1 MTQTNNYQNTFK
13 RYEKKYS
20 IDTKTYIKLRHA
32 LSFYMD
38 DDPRG
43 EYSICNLY
51 YDTDSYELIRH
62 SLQKPVYKEK
72 MRIRSYGVP
81 GEDDLIFLEIKKKYK
96 KVVYKRRIALTY
108 DEYLTFLNDN
118 QLPEKDNQILSEI
131 QYFIDNYE
139 PYPRAYISYDR
150 IPLIGKDDKNLRITF
165 DKNIRF
171 RGNDLCLTKGE
182 QGQLLLP
189 EGQFLMEIKAPGV
202 MPIWL
207 CNILTNLSIFPQ
219 SFSKYGY
226 SYNEYIQAIS

>member
-1 MTQTNNYQNTFK
+1 MTQANNYQNTFK

-32 LSFYMD
+32 LSAYMD

-72 MRIRSYGVP
+72 MRIRSYGIP

-150 IPLIGKDDKNLRITF
+150 IPLIGKNDKNLRITF

-182 QGQLLLP
+182 QGKLLLP
-189 EGQFLMEIKAPGV
+189 EGQFLMEIKVPGV

-207 CNILTNLSIFPQ
+207 CNILTNLSIYPQ